1 MKHKLFGLCLVLAF
15 FFSYLPVLPQ
25 THAAEAEQ
33 AGYIYQVG
41 MNALEFKEVVLARMY
56 NSAGEQKDYTFAERV
71 RLVSETD
78 SQSYRSARELY
89 NALRQYNNTCCRF
102 VLNEEGD
109 ISQIWCST
117 AATQYESVTYH
128 AETRTFDCDAAT
140 EGLPVYL
147 RNGDAV
153 SDLSVYLRNG
163 YICTIQVSPYGVI
176 VTDFKSPSFP
186 YTLTNIDVKSPYYLV
201 SNLRQIAGELTF
213 SHAASADNQEV
224 YLCLMLYNA
233 DGWLMHGWET
243 RAFST
248 NEYIFAYDGID
259 NAQAAYQVRGYLI
272 DDTDTPVSETFT
284 VDVSVER
291 VEIVEAY
298 IGRVE
303 LDSLAFDDVVQAH
316 MYNTAGE
323 KKNYTF
329 AEQVQLAGE
338 TGSKR
343 YQDASCLYNDLRQY
357 ENTCCRFVLNE
368 TGAIS
373 QIQCSAAATQYE
385 TVGYDTQTGTFD
397 CDAATEGLPVYF
409 MGNDGVP
416 AESGNLSESYL
427 YTITVSP
434 YGVRVIRYEE
444 KESQTAMPFEGTI
457 TACRYADGAITATIC
472 MNRCAVQGRVLL
484 VLYDAR
490 GAVVNVAVTS
500 VLPNASEFTVS
511 LPASAESVNC
521 MVKVFFL
528 SPQNGLLPL
537 GAAVRS
543 LVQSY

>member
-1 MKHKLFGLCLVLAF
+1 MKHKLFGLCLVFAF

-33 AGYIYQVG
+33 AGYIYRVG
-41 MNALEFKEVVLARMY
+41 MNALEFGEVVLARMY

-78 SQSYRSARELY
+78 SQSYRSAHELY
-89 NALRQYNNTCCRF
+89 NALRQYN
-102 VLNEEGD
+102 
-109 ISQIWCST
+109 
-117 AATQYESVTYH
+117 
-128 AETRTFDCDAAT
+128 
-140 EGLPVYL
+140 
-147 RNGDAV
+147 
-153 SDLSVYLRNG
+153 
-163 YICTIQVSPYGVI
+163 
-176 VTDFKSPSFP
+176 
-186 YTLTNIDVKSPYYLV
+186 
-201 SNLRQIAGELTF
+201 
-213 SHAASADNQEV
+213 
-224 YLCLMLYNA
+224 
-233 DGWLMHGWET
+233 
-243 RAFST
+243 
-248 NEYIFAYDGID
+248 
-259 NAQAAYQVRGYLI
+259 
-272 DDTDTPVSETFT
+272 
-284 VDVSVER
+284 
-291 VEIVEAY
+291 
-298 IGRVE
+298 
-303 LDSLAFDDVVQAH
+303 
-316 MYNTAGE
+316 
-323 KKNYTF
+323 
-329 AEQVQLAGE
+329 
-338 TGSKR
+338 
-343 YQDASCLYNDLRQY
+343 
-357 ENTCCRFVLNE
+357 NTCCRFVLNE

-444 KESQTAMPFEGTI
+444 KESQTAMPLEGTI
-457 TACRYADGAITATIC
+457 TACRYADGAITATVC

-511 LPASAESVNC
+511 LPAPAESVNC